1 MGRPWQPRTQT
12 QSPIGAPA
20 PGCRATGQAS
30 AADGC
35 ARGRRRVAGRA
46 QPVGVFERRGL
57 LLLALGD
64 RTVLSAADFATASA
78 TDCATDD
85 GTVRSNA
92 AQDAHPVLGVRW
104 MEAMEPNAWRVG
116 WLMFWM
122 AVRWWI
128 SHDFWHRESTTTTS
142 RVGQRGRDTQQRT
155 HTDATDATNAMTQSK
170 SDRGGREGEGDR
182 GNGAG
187 RREPIGPGRGR
198 FSLLTFEERSAIGL
212 TRK

>member
-1 MGRPWQPRTQT
+1 M
-12 QSPIGAPA
+12 
-20 PGCRATGQAS
+20 
-30 AADGC
+30 
-35 ARGRRRVAGRA
+35 
-46 QPVGVFERRGL
+46 
-57 LLLALGD
+57 
-64 RTVLSAADFATASA
+64 
-78 TDCATDD
+78 
-85 GTVRSNA
+85 
-92 AQDAHPVLGVRW
+92 
-104 MEAMEPNAWRVG
+104 G

-142 RVGQRGRDTQQRT
+142 NDNDDDAPQTVRQRCPPIVEVTASSKTKRTAWETARVGQRGRDTQQRT
-155 HTDATDATNAMTQSK
+155 DTDATDATNAMTQSK

-212 TRK
+212 TRKRKVNFEECRVLKMLETLKAHLYFLLCRRDLNRPD